1 MADKNDLK
9 KTLNL
14 PQTSF
19 AMKAQLVQK
28 NLRSK
33 KMEKIDLY
41 HKIIATGRA
50 SRPSFFMMD
59 HLMPTG
65 IFI

>member
-19 AMKAQLVQK
+19 AMKAQLVLKEPEIQK
-28 NLRSK
+28 NGK
-33 KMEKIDLY
+33 K
-41 HKIIATGRA
+41 
-50 SRPSFFMMD
+50 S
-59 HLMPTG
+59 
-65 IFI
+65 IFTINYSQPAGPAGLHSS